1 MPGKPTRSADKLLGL
16 EALRFLAAFAVLIW
30 HYQHFAYIADT
41 PADLVNSRL
50 PFYGPLYPFY
60 EAGRYGVW
68 IFWCVSGFIFFWK
81 YRDAISDRSMPGWTF
96 LVFRFSRLYP
106 LHFVTLII
114 VAVLQ
119 SAYFD
124 LHGYFFVY
132 QNNDFRHFVLQIF
145 MASKWG
151 LERGDSFDGPIWSIS
166 VEILVYI
173 LFFLML
179 RFVAR
184 SALVNVVVI
193 MVCLNL
199 SGQIFS
205 CLAFF
210 YAGGVAAIARRTIV
224 SAAFGSI
231 IENAAWSVAAAV
243 PVLIWTFQLQSEL
256 VDWVFLLSYTPVL
269 LFCLSRNIVLPE
281 PAQRLL
287 EAAGNMTYSSY
298 LVHFPIQLLIALM
311 FAAAGRSIPL
321 YSASFFGI
329 YVSATLLTSY
339 LAYRYFEAPAQA
351 FLRKRLAPTG
361 ATAIRAKAD
370 ALMRPARPSKARH

>member
-1 MPGKPTRSADKLLGL
+1 MPGKPTPSADKLLGL
-16 EALRFLAAFAVLIW
+16 EALRFVAAFAVLIW

-41 PADLVNSRL
+41 PVDLVNSRL
-50 PFYGPLYPFY
+50 PFYAPLYPFY

-81 YRDAISDRSMPGWTF
+81 YRDVISDRSMPGWTF

-119 SAYFD
+119 SAYFGQ
-124 LHGYFFVY
+124 HGYFFVY
-132 QNNDFRHFVLQIF
+132 QDNDVRHFVLQIF

-193 MVCLNL
+193 LVCLNL

-210 YAGGVAAIARRTIV
+210 YAGGLAAIARRTIM
-224 SAAFGSI
+224 STAFGSVV
-231 IENAAWSVAAAV
+231 ENAAWFVVAIV

-256 VDWVFLLSYTPVL
+256 VDWMFLLSYTPVL

-298 LVHFPIQLLIALM
+298 LVHFPIQLLIALV

-321 YSASFFGI
+321 YSASFFAM

-351 FLRKRLAPTG
+351 FLRKRLAPAA
-361 ATAIRAKAD
+361 ATTIRAKAD
-370 ALMRPARPSKARH
+370 ALMHPARAPH

>member
-1 MPGKPTRSADKLLGL
+1 MPGKPTPSADKLLGL
-16 EALRFLAAFAVLIW
+16 EALRFVAAFAVLIW

-41 PADLVNSRL
+41 PVDLVNSRL
-50 PFYGPLYPFY
+50 PFYAPLYPFY

-81 YRDAISDRSMPGWTF
+81 YRDVISDRSMPGWTF

-119 SAYFD
+119 SAYFGQ
-124 LHGYFFVY
+124 HGYFFVY
-132 QNNDFRHFVLQIF
+132 QDNDVRHFVLQIF

-193 MVCLNL
+193 LVCLNL

-210 YAGGVAAIARRTIV
+210 YAGGLAAIARRTIM
-224 SAAFGSI
+224 STAFGSMV
-231 IENAAWSVAAAV
+231 ENAAWFVVAIV

-256 VDWVFLLSYTPVL
+256 VDWMFLLSYTPVL

-298 LVHFPIQLLIALM
+298 LVHFPIQLLIALV

-321 YSASFFGI
+321 YSASFFAM

-351 FLRKRLAPTG
+351 FLRKRLAPAA
-361 ATAIRAKAD
+361 ATTIRAKAD
-370 ALMRPARPSKARH
+370 ALMRPARAPH